1 MTIVATVSL
10 IDSLNTQVTKR
21 FECEAATLAIAAVD
35 LNLLITDLEAIS
47 ELGVVSITYS
57 EKDVAEASSPAALS
71 SVDMGAT
78 FRVRVADGGIAS
90 HKVPG
95 FPIAKVDTNRNIDV
109 TDADVVA
116 YFDNFLDAGAF
127 TLSDGEVITEILS
140 GKYDV

>member
-1 MTIVATVSL
+1 MAIVATVVL

-21 FECEAATLAIAAVD
+21 YECEATTLTQAGID
-35 LNLLITDLEAIS
+35 MNLLIVDLEAIS

-57 EKDVAEASSPAALS
+57 EKDVAEASAAAALS

-78 FRVRVADGGIAS
+78 FRVRLADGGIAS

-95 FPIAKVDTNRNIDV
+95 FPIGMVATNRNIDV
-109 TDADVVA
+109 EDADVVA
-116 YFDNFLDAGAF
+116 YFANFLDAGAF
-127 TLSDGEVITEILS
+127 TLSDGEVITEVLS